1 MRWNRVSSA
10 VVSYGR
16 LTGRNPR
23 TNKLGVKIASV
34 AAVVALCLCAA
45 GCMKPVAEHTAAVA
59 AATAPVVDQAT
70 AAYAAANKIHDMAEN
85 YDAVTA
91 FDKPSP
97 PNPVYNPR
105 TVAPLL
111 SQSQLELRLAVL
123 KALQSYSQTL
133 VAVSGT
139 QSADLDAASKSL
151 GNGLTALGN
160 TFLPAGTSAPVTETT
175 TENGVST
182 TETTVTSTN
191 AITPGEQNL
200 LSTAINSLGQYLVA
214 KKTKEELPAIV
225 EKMDPQ
231 VKQLCE
237 LLAKEIDILSS
248 QETIDFNLVI
258 DRQTLFLRT
267 ATTLDPEVRREQ
279 IMKLPDFARQQQQA
293 AQQLKQLRAG
303 LVTLELTHHALA
315 AELQGNNPESIKQ
328 KFADLGAAGGNL
340 GKFYSS
346 LASAK

>member
-1 MRWNRVSSA
+1 MA
-10 VVSYGR
+10 
-16 LTGRNPR
+16 
-23 TNKLGVKIASV
+23 AS
-34 AAVVALCLCAA
+34 
-45 GCMKPVAEHTAAVA
+45 GCMKPVAEHATVVA
-59 AATAPVVDQAT
+59 AAIAPVVDQAS
-70 AAYAAANKIHDMAEN
+70 AAYTAANKIHDMAEN

-91 FDKPSP
+91 FEKPSP

-123 KALQSYSQTL
+123 KGLQGYSQTI

-139 QSADLDAASKSL
+139 QSAELDAASKSL
-151 GNGLTALGN
+151 GSGLVAVGN
-160 TFLPAGTSAPVTETT
+160 TFLPAGTTKPETETE
-175 TENGVST
+175 TENGVTT
-182 TETTVTSTN
+182 TETVTTSTN

-200 LSTAINSLGQYLVA
+200 LSTAINALGQYLA
-214 KKTKEELPAIV
+214 SKKTKEELPSVV

-231 VKQLCE
+231 VKLLCE

-267 ATTLDPEVRREQ
+267 TTTLDPETRREQ
-279 IMKLPDFARQQQQA
+279 IMKLPELARQQKQA

-303 LVTLELTHHALA
+303 LVGLEMTHHALA

-328 KFADLGAAGGNL
+328 KFSDLAAAGGNL

-346 LASAK
+346 LASAN

>member
-1 MRWNRVSSA
+1 
-10 VVSYGR
+10 
-16 LTGRNPR
+16 
-23 TNKLGVKIASV
+23 
-34 AAVVALCLCAA
+34 
-45 GCMKPVAEHTAAVA
+45 MKPVAEHTAAVA
-59 AATAPVVDQAT
+59 AATAPVVDQAA

-85 YDAVTA
+85 YDAVTE

-111 SQSQLELRLAVL
+111 SQSQLDLRLAVL
-123 KALQSYSQTL
+123 KALQSYTQTL
-133 VAVSGT
+133 VAVSNPD
-139 QSADLDAASKSL
+139 SKDLDAASKSL
-151 GNGLTALGN
+151 GNGLAGLGD
-160 TFLPAGTSAPVTETT
+160 TFLPAGSSPPETETT
-175 TENGVST
+175 TENGVT
-182 TETTVTSTN
+182 TTATVTTQTK
-191 AITPGEQNL
+191 AITPGEQNA
-200 LSTAINSLGQYLVA
+200 LSTAINALGQYLVSR
-214 KKTKEELPAIV
+214 KVKEELPGVV

-267 ATTLDPEVRREQ
+267 TTTLDPEVRREQ
-279 IMKLPDFARQQQQA
+279 IMKLPELGRQQKQA
-293 AQQLKQLRAG
+293 AEQLKQLRAG
-303 LVTLELTHHALA
+303 LLKLELTHHALA

-328 KFADLGAAGGNL
+328 KFADLGAAGDNL

>member
-1 MRWNRVSSA
+1 MRLR
-10 VVSYGR
+10 GLR
-16 LTGRNPR
+16 LLAGAMVAC
-23 TNKLGVKIASV
+23 LLAS
-34 AAVVALCLCAA
+34 
-45 GCMKPVAEHTAAVA
+45 GCMKPVAEHATVVA
-59 AATAPVVDQAT
+59 ATIAPVVDQAS
-70 AAYAAANKIHDMAEN
+70 AAYTSANKIHDMAEN

-123 KALQSYSQTL
+123 KGLQGYSQTI

-139 QSADLDAASKSL
+139 QSAELDAASKSL
-151 GNGLTALGN
+151 GSGLTALGN
-160 TFLPAGTSAPVTETT
+160 TFLPAGTSKPETETVTEGGVTT
-175 TENGVST
+175 SE
-182 TETTVTSTN
+182 TVTNSTN

-200 LSTAINSLGQYLVA
+200 LSTAINALGQYLA
-214 KKTKEELPAIV
+214 SKKTKEELPSVVA
-225 EKMDPQ
+225 KMDPQ
-231 VKQLCE
+231 VKLLCE

-267 ATTLDPEVRREQ
+267 ATTLDPETRREQ
-279 IMKLPDFARQQQQA
+279 IMKLPELARQQKQA

-303 LVTLELTHHALA
+303 LVGLEMTHHALA

-328 KFADLGAAGGNL
+328 KFADLAAAGGNL

-346 LASAK
+346 LASAN